1 MDRRGGAG
9 SGFEH
14 AHPVAIPID
23 DHHHDDDDDGHSDGF
38 AFAQWGRR
46 REGQL

>member
-14 AHPVAIPID
+14 AHLVAIPID
-23 DHHHDDDDDGHSDGF
+23 DDHHDDDDGHSDGF
-38 AFAQWGRR
+38 AFAQ
-46 REGQL
+46 